1 MLIRKNIFN
10 TCEKLDYIIHVNTVL
25 SSLTFTFRL
34 PESNKINVG
43 IKRFSR
49 VDCGIWFV

>member
-10 TCEKLDYIIHVNTVL
+10 TCDKLDYIIHANTVL
-25 SSLTFTFRL
+25 SSLTFTFRF

-49 VDCGIWFV
+49 VDCGI